1 MSEIRRVPRETSA
14 RALARLTV
22 ESEKVLRVRAFALRD
37 EISSTL
43 ERAAVGRGV
52 FYKGNRNPSAQSPDP
67 PARQTGRLLNSI
79 DAARVTPTLYE
90 VGPRS
95 AAFANVKPDSQGRLY
110 PEILEFGTRSRS
122 PFPYI
127 RPSVASFK
135 AKLR

>member
-1 MSEIRRVPRETSA
+1 MSGLRRVPRETSQ

-52 FYKGNRNPSAQSPDP
+52 FYKGNRNPSSAPGDP
-67 PARQTGRLLNSI
+67 PARQSGTLVNSI

-95 AAFANVKPDSQGRLY
+95 AAFTNRSAY
-110 PEILEFGTRSRS
+110 PVTLEFGGRNIAPR
-122 PFPYI
+122 PFM
-127 RPSVASFK
+127 RPSIASFK
-135 AKLR
+135 QKLR